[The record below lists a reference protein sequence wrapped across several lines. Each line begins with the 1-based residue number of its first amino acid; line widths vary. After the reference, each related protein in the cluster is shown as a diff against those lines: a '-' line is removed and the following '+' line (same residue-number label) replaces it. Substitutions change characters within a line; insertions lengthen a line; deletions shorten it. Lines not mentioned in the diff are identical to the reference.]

1 MKVKSNGRKMN
12 DNIHIN
18 VSHEVL
24 VWARESLAMNR
35 TQASESTGISPKRMA
50 QLESGEKQPSLEELK
65 AMSKTYR
72 RTIAMLLLNKPP
84 KEKPLPTDRRTVD
97 SRELGQFHEKTIMAV
112 RKARAL
118 TQLFI
123 ELREEMGIPFPP
135 FKLSASIQ
143 DNPKDVAT
151 KVRQFMQLDEIRE
164 IEHIRLALDG
174 YIERVESLGIAVFQ
188 LSLTQDNVRGFAI
201 VDDIIPIIGIKR
213 GGEPPHSKIFTL
225 FHELGHIL
233 LNEGA
238 MSDLSLNP
246 QWEIEKWCNAF
257 AAEVLVPTA
266 ELFQMPLVRQYNNE
280 GQKIWEKKDLVEL
293 ANHFH
298 VGPLAM
304 LRSLLE
310 NGLTTKAFYKEKH
323 EQWNKPQ
330 FGRAKHPE
338 GRNLAR
344 EAVQEK
350 GKTYIGLAFKAFDQ
364 NRINIKDLSDFLGVK
379 LSYIPKTRQLLNS

>member
-1 MKVKSNGRKMN
+1 MN

-24 VWARESLAMNR
+24 VWARESLALNR
-35 TQASESTGISPKRMA
+35 TQASESTGISPKRII
-50 QLESGEKQPSLEELK
+50 QLESGEKQPTLEELK
-65 AMSKTYR
+65 AFSKTYK
-72 RTIAMLLLNKPP
+72 RTIATLLLNKPP
-84 KEKPLPTDRRTVD
+84 KEKPLPADRRTID
-97 SRELGQFHEKTIMAV
+97 SKELGQFHEKTIMAV

-118 TQLFI
+118 AQSFV
-123 ELREEMGIPFPP
+123 ELREEMGIPFPS

-143 DNPKDVAT
+143 DNPKDVAG
-151 KVRQFMQLDEIRE
+151 KIRQLLKLDEIRE
-164 IEHIRLALDG
+164 IDNIRFALEA
-174 YIERVESLGIAVFQ
+174 YIERIESFGVAVFQ

-201 VDDIIPIIGIKR
+201 VDDIISIIGIKR
-213 GGEPPHSKIFTL
+213 GGEPPHSKTFTL

-233 LNEGA
+233 LNQGA
-238 MSDLSLNP
+238 ISDLSLNP
-246 QWEIEKWCNAF
+246 QWELEKWCNAF
-257 AAEVLVPTA
+257 AAEVLVPTS
-266 ELFQMPLVRQYNNE
+266 ELLQMSILREYQE
-280 GQKIWEKKDLVEL
+280 QSQKIWAKKDLVDL

-298 VGPLAM
+298 VGPLTM

-323 EQWNKPQ
+323 EKWNKLQ
-330 FGRAKHPE
+330 FGRAKNPE

-364 NRINIKDLSDFLGVK
+364 NRINIKDLSDFIGVK
-379 LSYIPKTRQLLNS
+379 LSYIPKTRQLLNA

>member
-1 MKVKSNGRKMN
+1 MSE
-12 DNIHIN
+12 NIHIQ

-24 VWARESLAMNR
+24 VWARESLAMSR
-35 TQASESTGISPKRMA
+35 TQASESMSISPKKIA
-50 QLESGEKQPSLEELK
+50 QLETGEKQPTLKELK
-65 AMSKTYR
+65 AMSKTYK
-72 RTIAMLLLNKPP
+72 RTIATLLLNKPP

-97 SRELGQFHEKTIMAV
+97 STALGQFHEKTIMAV

-118 TQLFI
+118 AQSFV
-123 ELREEMGIPFPP
+123 ELREEMDIPFPP

-151 KVRQFMQLDEIRE
+151 KVRRLMQLEEIRE
-164 IEHIRLALDG
+164 IENIKLALEAC
-174 YIERVESLGIAVFQ
+174 IERAESLGIAVFQ

-213 GGEPPHSKIFTL
+213 GGEPSHSKIFTL

-233 LNEGA
+233 LKEGA

-266 ELFQMPLVRQYNNE
+266 ELLQMPLVRQYYQENL
-280 GQKIWEKKDLVEL
+280 KVWEKKDLIQL
-293 ANHFH
+293 ANYFH

-310 NGLTTKAFYKEKH
+310 SGLTTKAFYEEKH
-323 EQWNKPQ
+323 KQWNKPT
-330 FGRAKHPE
+330 FGRSRHPE
-338 GRNLAR
+338 GRNVAKETL
-344 EAVQEK
+344 QEK

-379 LSYIPKTRQLLNS
+379 LSYIPKTRQLLNA